1 MATSAGLEKW
11 GERPRQRWYL
21 ELLENLRSGLTWVDA
36 LAGFCA
42 TAVIALILIGFRSQ
56 VIPDYQVGQIA
67 DQEVRAAQDVFYE
80 DRMATDL
87 RRAEAEAAVPAVYQ
101 LESDLVSSHV
111 KSTAGAF
118 SEARDILAEAGAAAL
133 KSKARRAELLKTLG
147 ARTGGAFPPQVLEAL
162 LRYNFSPDVEA
173 RMLELLDTVLRD
185 GIIRDRGEF
194 LKDLRSGILVRDGSY
209 TLEHPLTDAY
219 RVRDLSAAKEYLRQS
234 PIEYPGLSPRDRATL
249 LAYLESALFPTLL
262 CDREETDSRRALA
275 SRQVKP
281 VEVQLK
287 QGQTVV
293 RSGEQI
299 TPQIL
304 VQLGALKNL
313 RRPRSLIWQFG
324 GYFLIAAILVYS
336 LWRYFVYYQTRHK
349 KIRNHAV
356 LILVVI
362 ASELLVLRLLT
373 SLADIL
379 GERFQRFQDP
389 YVLYFGIPFAF
400 GALLITLLVDV
411 NLGVLSSVVL
421 AILCGLFY
429 GHVELSAY
437 CLIGSLAGIY
447 SIRQYKDRAAI
458 LKSGLT
464 IAVANIACLAALGIM
479 RQAPLRFS
487 DALDY
492 VVLALSS
499 GMLASALC
507 SMLLPALETLF
518 KITTDIRLL
527 ELSNLN
533 APLLRRLAVEAPGT
547 YHHSLMVATLAETA
561 AEAIG
566 ANPLLARVGAYYHDI
581 GKLLKP
587 EYFVENQAYGGN
599 KHEDLS
605 PSMSCLIISSHVK
618 DGLHFA
624 RAAGLPQRISDM
636 IPQHHGTRIMTFFYQ
651 KAKEAADADRSKL
664 AEADFR
670 YPGPRPKSREA
681 AIMMLADSVEAA
693 SRTLGDAP
701 APAQIRGMID
711 RLAGSVIGDHQ
722 FDDCDITFRDVEL
735 IKESFFKI
743 LAGIFHHRIDY
754 PGYDFRRSK
763 DGSGETAPEDPDSQQ
778 AKKG

>member
-1 MATSAGLEKW
+1 MAISAGLEKW
-11 GERPRQRWYL
+11 GERPRRRWYL

-56 VIPDYQVGQIA
+56 AIPDYEVGQIA
-67 DQEVRAAQDVFYE
+67 GQEVRAAQDVFYE

-101 LESDLVSSHV
+101 LETDLISGHL
-111 KSTAGAF
+111 KSTADAF
-118 SEARDILAEAGAAAL
+118 SEARDILAEAGAL

-147 ARTGGAFPPQVLEAL
+147 ARTGGAFPPKVLEAL
-162 LRYNFSPDVEA
+162 LRYNFSPDLEA

-209 TLEHPLTDAY
+209 ALERLLTDAY
-219 RVRDLSAAKEYLRQS
+219 RVRELSAARESIRQS
-234 PIEYPGLSPRDRATL
+234 PIDFPGLSARDRSTL

-293 RSGEQI
+293 RGGEQI

-304 VQLGALKNL
+304 MQLSALKNL
-313 RRPRSLIWQFG
+313 RRPRSLVWQFG
-324 GYFLIAAILVYS
+324 GYFLITAILLYS
-336 LWRYFVYYQTRHK
+336 LWRYFVYYQTRHT
-349 KIRNHAV
+349 KIRNLAV

-362 ASELLVLRLLT
+362 ASELLVVRLLT

-458 LKSGLT
+458 IKSGLT
-464 IAVANIACLAALGIM
+464 IAVANIICLAALAIM

-492 VVLALSS
+492 AILALSS

-518 KITTDIRLL
+518 KVTTDIRLL

-547 YHHSLMVATLAETA
+547 YHHSLMVATLAEAA

-581 GKLLKP
+581 GKLTKP

-624 RAAGLPQRISDM
+624 RAAGLPQCISDM

-651 KAKEAADADRSKL
+651 KAKEAADDDRSKL
-664 AEADFR
+664 SEADFR
-670 YPGPRPKSREA
+670 YPGPRPQSREA

-711 RLAGSVIGDHQ
+711 RLAGAIIDDKQ

-754 PGYDFRRSK
+754 PGYDFRQSK
-763 DGSGETAPEDPDSQQ
+763 DGSGETAPENPDPQQ